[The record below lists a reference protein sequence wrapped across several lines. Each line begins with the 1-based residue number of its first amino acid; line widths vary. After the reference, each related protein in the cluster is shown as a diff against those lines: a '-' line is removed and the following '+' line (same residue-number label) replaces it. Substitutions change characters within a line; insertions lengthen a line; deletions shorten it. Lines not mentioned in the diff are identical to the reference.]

1 MIGAVALDGFRGFVT
16 INSGTS
22 TEVFLAYVQQ
32 ELAPSLR
39 PGDVV
44 VMDNLSAH
52 KRPEVIAAIR
62 AVGADVLFLP
72 PYSPEFN
79 PIERLWSKLKNF
91 IRRRP
96 TRTRD
101 EFDSAVREAMDQVS
115 AHDLQAWTT
124 FAGYSFSAS

>member
-1 MIGAVALDGFRGFVT
+1 MIGAVAVDGFRGFVT

-39 PGDVV
+39 PGDLV

-62 AVGADVLFLP
+62 AVGANVLFLP

-96 TRTRD
+96 TRFRD
-101 EFDSAVREAMDQVS
+101 EFDSAVRDAMDQVS
-115 AHDLQAWTT
+115 PHDLQAWTT
-124 FAGYSFSAS
+124 FAGYTLSE